1 MEALG
6 MVQTRGLT
14 ALIEAADV
22 MLKTANVK
30 LVGYE
35 KMGEGIVSVQIRGL
49 VADCKF
55 AVDAAA
61 AAAAKVGELSI
72 CHVIPYPYK
81 DLQDKLPIELK
92 IKEE

>member
-22 MLKTANVK
+22 MVKTANVK

-35 KMGEGIVSVQIRGL
+35 KTGGGIVTVMVRGS
-49 VADCKF
+49 VADCRLG
-55 AVDAAA
+55 VDAAVA
-61 AAAAKVGELSI
+61 AAGKVGELLMG
-72 CHVIPYPYK
+72 HVIPYPYK
-81 DLQDKLPIELK
+81 DLEGKLPIKLSNK
-92 IKEE
+92 L